1 MERTLN
7 LLINTN
13 YDIKNL
19 KLPTSPT
26 SAKRKSA
33 FIRTPLLKSHST
45 TKIISGN
52 EETTQEAIIKR
63 RVSKLTEK
71 QFVVVLE
78 KAIEI
83 LTKPSEKRNLEE
95 IFHLIKATEKL
106 EFFARMKKDKEMEF
120 LNPSSMNFKCC
131 KALKY
136 EYYEKGDTIFY
147 QGDTGDKFYIVI
159 KGRVAV
165 LLLKDSKI
173 IEKEKENVK
182 NLRRNREIPEYMKK
196 YLSPTLKEHEENK
209 NDSIRPREKT
219 ALAANFQEKTEVH
232 DTNQMVISSADVKR
246 KLRKGISKISN
257 ALHFLKSIEKSS
269 ENTKTQAS
277 LIAFSPLKNNVIAD
291 LAKDI
296 TNSKEEESPIKNSM
310 TLINPVNNKKCW
322 IPGLDNANLMNKDRF
337 FDNGV
342 FKYNTVQT
350 LKNGDV
356 FGELAIIRKKKRA
369 ATIVCLENTHLAV
382 LMKKDYE
389 SILLE
394 QETAK
399 FQKILDF
406 FNKTLFKRCSND
418 RMTFIAYLY
427 KKKKYVKDQIVFKE
441 GQEPIEC
448 YIVKKGDVEISK
460 NFTEENKKIKEKKK
474 KKTSQKLKVAI
485 LSVGQFFGEEE
496 ILKNKE
502 NRKYTAKVISVKA
515 TLFAITKQV
524 KFFFFFFQIFF
535 FNFFFFF

>member
-13 YDIKNL
+13 YDIKNI

-26 SAKRKSA
+26 SSKRKSA
-33 FIRTPLLKSHST
+33 YIRTPLLKSHST
-45 TKIISGN
+45 NKIITAN

-106 EFFARMKKDKEMEF
+106 DFFARMKKDK
-120 LNPSSMNFKCC
+120 
-131 KALKY
+131 
-136 EYYEKGDTIFY
+136 
-147 QGDTGDKFYIVI
+147 
-159 KGRVAV
+159 
-165 LLLKDSKI
+165 
-173 IEKEKENVK
+173 
-182 NLRRNREIPEYMKK
+182 
-196 YLSPTLKEHEENK
+196 
-209 NDSIRPREKT
+209 
-219 ALAANFQEKTEVH
+219 
-232 DTNQMVISSADVKR
+232 QMVISSADVKR

-277 LIAFSPLKNNVIAD
+277 LTVVSPLKNNVIAE

-296 TNSKEEESPIKNSM
+296 TNSKEEDSPTKNSM
-310 TLINPVNNKKCW
+310 TVINPGNNKKCW

-427 KKKKYVKDQIVFKE
+427 KKRKYVKDQIVFKE
-441 GQEPIEC
+441 GQEPVEC
-448 YIVKKGDVEISK
+448 YIVKKGDIEISK
-460 NFTEENKKIKEKKK
+460 TFTEENKKNKDKKK
-474 KKTSQKLKVAI
+474 RKISRKLKVAI
-485 LSVGQFFGEEE
+485 LSVAQLFGEEE

-502 NRKYTAKVISVKA
+502 NRKYTAKVTSVKA

-524 KFFFFFFQIFF
+524 KFF
-535 FNFFFFF
+535 

>member
-63 RVSKLTEK
+63 RVS
-71 QFVVVLE
+71 
-78 KAIEI
+78 
-83 LTKPSEKRNLEE
+83 
-95 IFHLIKATEKL
+95 
-106 EFFARMKKDKEMEF
+106 
-120 LNPSSMNFKCC
+120 KCC

-246 KLRKGISKISN
+246 KLRKGISKI
-257 ALHFLKSIEKSS
+257 
-269 ENTKTQAS
+269 
-277 LIAFSPLKNNVIAD
+277 
-291 LAKDI
+291 
-296 TNSKEEESPIKNSM
+296 
-310 TLINPVNNKKCW
+310 
-322 IPGLDNANLMNKDRF
+322 
-337 FDNGV
+337 
-342 FKYNTVQT
+342 
-350 LKNGDV
+350 
-356 FGELAIIRKKKRA
+356 
-369 ATIVCLENTHLAV
+369 
-382 LMKKDYE
+382 
-389 SILLE
+389 
-394 QETAK
+394 
-399 FQKILDF
+399 
-406 FNKTLFKRCSND
+406 
-418 RMTFIAYLY
+418 
-427 KKKKYVKDQIVFKE
+427 
-441 GQEPIEC
+441 
-448 YIVKKGDVEISK
+448 
-460 NFTEENKKIKEKKK
+460 
-474 KKTSQKLKVAI
+474 
-485 LSVGQFFGEEE
+485 
-496 ILKNKE
+496 
-502 NRKYTAKVISVKA
+502 
-515 TLFAITKQV
+515 
-524 KFFFFFFQIFF
+524 
-535 FNFFFFF
+535 